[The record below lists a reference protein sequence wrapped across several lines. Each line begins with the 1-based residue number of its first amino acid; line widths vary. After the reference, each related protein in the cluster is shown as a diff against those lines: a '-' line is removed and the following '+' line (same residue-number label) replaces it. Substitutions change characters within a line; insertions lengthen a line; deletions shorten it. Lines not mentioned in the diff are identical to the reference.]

1 MDAHKAAWGDNG
13 DPEGW
18 TLLKD
23 REYEMKENFERAHKC
38 CQVREEET
46 LEKKQRV

>member
-1 MDAHKAAWGDNG
+1 MDAHKAAWGYNG

-23 REYEMKENFERAHKC
+23 REYELKENFERATKRC
-38 CQVREEET
+38 RECEEET